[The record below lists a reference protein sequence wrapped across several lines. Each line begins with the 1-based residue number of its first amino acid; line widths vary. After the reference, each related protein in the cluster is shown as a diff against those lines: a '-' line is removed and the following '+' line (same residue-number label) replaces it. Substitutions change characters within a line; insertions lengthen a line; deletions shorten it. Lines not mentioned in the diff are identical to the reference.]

1 MIRAFRLTDAA
12 QSHRILVDA
21 VLTGAASRSTD
32 VKRHAWV
39 PDPTM
44 PAMPADRGAS
54 LAKPT
59 TLVAGTTANLHG
71 STMIGASGYL
81 TIAFVAPAFMGK
93 GIADQLDA
101 TLRPIARKTRLT
113 TRASRFAQSFVLR
126 HGWHHA
132 PAITDIAGMDPNQ
145 SAANPMNRPMALP
158 R

>member
-21 VLTGAASRSTD
+21 ILIGTASRSTD

-44 PAMPADRGAS
+44 PADWGDW

-59 TLVAGTTANLHG
+59 TLVAGTTAELHG
-71 STMIGASGYL
+71 FMMIEASGYL
-81 TIAFVAPAFMGK
+81 NMAFVAPAQMGK
-93 GIADQLDA
+93 GIADQLYA
-101 TLRPIARKTRLT
+101 TLRPIAPKTRLT
-113 TRASRFAQSFVLR
+113 TRASRFAQSFFLR

-132 PAITDIAGMDPNQ
+132 PEITDIEGMDPNQ
-145 SAANPMNRPMALP
+145 SAPNPMNRPMALS